1 MADLVITS
9 AGNPRLKQV
18 LALRRRRGRE
28 ETGETI
34 VEGFEELSL
43 AVAAGHVPRAVFVC
57 PELFSPSG
65 YAGAQAI
72 GSQEDLVAA
81 ARDAGAQIVRLSR
94 GAFQKVAYRE
104 GPDGLLGV
112 VPAVGGML
120 STLSVAPDA
129 LVLLAEGI
137 EKPGNLGAVLR
148 TADAV
153 GATAVVA
160 VDPVTDWGN
169 PNVVRASKGTVFAV
183 PVASTEAST
192 AIEWVRAH
200 GLRLVVATPEADALH
215 TDVDYTVACAVAVGG
230 EKHGA
235 SGALLAAADDRVRI
249 PMAGHVN
256 SLNVA
261 TAAAVVLYE
270 AHRQRGS
277 KRLHSR

>member
-9 AGNPRLKQV
+9 AANPRLKQV
-18 LALRRRRGRE
+18 LALRRRRSRDE
-28 ETGETI
+28 AGETI

-43 AVAAGHVPRAVFVC
+43 AVAAGHVPRTVFVC

-72 GSQEDLVAA
+72 GNQDELVAA

-94 GAFQKVAYRE
+94 GAFEKVAYRE

-112 VPAVGGML
+112 VPAVDRDL
-120 STLSVAPDA
+120 TTLPVPADA
-129 LVLLAEGI
+129 LVVLAEGI
-137 EKPGNLGAVLR
+137 EKPGNLGAMLR

-153 GATAVVA
+153 GATSLVA

-169 PNVVRASKGTVFAV
+169 PNVVRASKGSVFAV
-183 PVASTEAST
+183 PVASADVET
-192 AIEWVRAH
+192 AIDWLRARR
-200 GLRLVVATPEADALH
+200 LRLVVATPEADALH
-215 TDVDYTVACAVAVGG
+215 TDVDYTIACAVAVGG

-235 SGALLAAADDRVRI
+235 SAALLAAADDRVRI

-270 AHRQRGS
+270 ARRQRGS
-277 KRLHSR
+277 KRLHSG